1 MTVSEMKERKKEL
14 GYTNEYIA
22 RLSGVPLG
30 TVCKVFS
37 GATERPRR
45 ATLLAL
51 EAVLVGRN
59 PARNTARRYSAG
71 GEKEAADPEKTGEQL
86 KEQILGTKPG
96 ERIGETVG
104 YLVRYGQGGA
114 VYWEPVE
121 GIPEKKGM
129 HKNEAKAKLVR
140 EPEPAYANIPS
151 FLMRTERLSKAQGEY
166 TVEDYLGLPEDV
178 RVELIN
184 GYFYNMASPTAV
196 HQKIVT
202 SVLQQLENYVDRN
215 EGVCVPFCAPL
226 DVQLCG
232 DDTCMVQ
239 PDVLVLCEPERLLKN
254 GRVYGAPDF
263 VAEVLSESN
272 RMYDLGLKLGE
283 YARAGV
289 REYWIID
296 PENREICAY
305 DFEKGR
311 LPKLYTFEDEVPVMI
326 WDGECK
332 VDFRKIAKK
341 LAKLPEE

>member
-51 EAVLVGRN
+51 EAVLVGKN
-59 PARNTARRYSAG
+59 SARNTARRYSAG
-71 GEKEAADPEKTGEQL
+71 GGDGWKDAADPEKMGEQL

-114 VYWEPVE
+114 VYWEPA
-121 GIPEKKGM
+121 GKLS
-129 HKNEAKAKLVR
+129 EARAH
-140 EPEPAYANIPS
+140 
-151 FLMRTERLSKAQGEY
+151 GEY

-263 VAEVLSESN
+263 VAEVLSAVN
-272 RMYDLGLKLGE
+272 RMYDLGVKLGE

-296 PENREICAY
+296 PENKEICVY

-332 VDFRKIAKK
+332 VDFRKISRK